1 MLMCFFEMGPSP
13 LNQNFFVCVCFSG
26 FIFFLYLLQRAHL
39 LDNTEKLER
48 SSRRLEAGYQIAVET
63 GTYSVLDWV
72 GKKWGG
78 VGRGF
83 KIVVRMSER
92 QQIVLLICE
101 VGGNVCL
108 GVCVWGG

>member
-13 LNQNFFVCVCFSG
+13 LNQF
-26 FIFFLYLLQRAHL
+26 FFLCLFLWFYLFFSLHLLQRAHL

-72 GKKWGG
+72 
-78 VGRGF
+78 
-83 KIVVRMSER
+83 RMSER

-101 VGGNVCL
+101 VGGYMCLCVCL
-108 GVCVWGG
+108 GRRRRRGGRIKKNK